1 MAPKLVTL
9 RTVGYAGP
17 GSGTLLEL
25 TFSTIASFKKK
36 KGFSSSFF
44 FFFFPSVFVDFLLEK
59 GIWGRQEEPLT
70 GEFIKGIR
78 DRRRPES
85 VASGPGWMWR
95 TRSSWACLQRAS

>member
-36 KGFSSSFF
+36 KRIFLFF
-44 FFFFPSVFVDFLLEK
+44 FFFFSFL
-59 GIWGRQEEPLT
+59 PFSLT
-70 GEFIKGIR
+70 FFWRREFGGDKKNR
-78 DRRRPES
+78 S
-85 VASGPGWMWR
+85 PGN
-95 TRSSWACLQRAS
+95 S